1 MWGPDYNHC
10 MFRVGVLAGLSS
22 LLILGCTSAAA
33 PALSTATPGF
43 ATSTLPPS
51 PASSAT
57 SAPPSP
63 TAVPTATPRA
73 GMTSAPLYVRS
84 EPASASSQLGLI
96 GPASMVQIIGKD
108 PSGNWYQILYPQ
120 GKDGTGWVFAQ
131 YIQVE
136 NKEAIPIVGGPS
148 GPGPSAVVIQQV
160 NVRKGPGTAF
170 DSLGT
175 LNPEDAVTLTGKDN
189 SSAWLQI
196 AYSAGPDGKG
206 WVAAGYV
213 EASGLDGLPIVGEG
227 GQLVGTGTPTVI
239 TASPTPTRL
248 PAADDGD
255 SANLPAVNVEFG
267 PGEAGAILYSSD
279 LSAPDGDATDWIGFT
294 PYQPGVTISL
304 SCEGTG
310 GLTSELLLRG
320 ERVQGWT
327 GPSCGRSTIASLS
340 PNVGYVLK
348 LAPIAEAG
356 QLVSVHYTL
365 SIVGWP

>member
-1 MWGPDYNHC
+1 
-10 MFRVGVLAGLSS
+10 
-22 LLILGCTSAAA
+22 
-33 PALSTATPGF
+33 
-43 ATSTLPPS
+43 
-51 PASSAT
+51 
-57 SAPPSP
+57 
-63 TAVPTATPRA
+63 
-73 GMTSAPLYVRS
+73 MTSAPLYVRS

-96 GPASMVQIIGKD
+96 GPASPVQIVGKD

-136 NKEAIPIVGGPS
+136 NTDAIPIVGGPS
-148 GPGPSAVVIQQV
+148 GSGPNAVVIQQV

-175 LNPEDAVTLTGKDN
+175 LNPKDTVTLTGKDN

-196 AYSAGPDGKG
+196 AYSAGPEGKG

-213 EASGLDGLPIVGEG
+213 EASGLDDLPIVGEG
-227 GQLVGTGTPTVI
+227 GEVVGTGTPTAI
-239 TASPTPTRL
+239 AAAPTPTRL

-255 SANLPAVNVEFG
+255 SADMPAVDVKFG

-279 LSAPDGDATDWIGFT
+279 LSAPNGDAKDWIGFT
-294 PYQPGVTISL
+294 PYQTSVAISL

-320 ERVQGWT
+320 KGVPRWT
-327 GPSCGRSTIASLS
+327 GLSCGGSTIASLS
-340 PNVGYVLK
+340 PKAEYVLE
-348 LAPIAEAG
+348 LAPTTNAG
-356 QLVSVHYTL
+356 QLVSVRYTL
-365 SIVGWP
+365 IISGWP